1 MKSHQQA
8 IERLMLSRDREALI
22 EEVTKRVLAR
32 LSVSLDVTK
41 VTQEIEELKK
51 QLESVFSIL
60 KKGGR

>member
-1 MKSHQQA
+1 
-8 IERLMLSRDREALI
+8 MLSRDREALI